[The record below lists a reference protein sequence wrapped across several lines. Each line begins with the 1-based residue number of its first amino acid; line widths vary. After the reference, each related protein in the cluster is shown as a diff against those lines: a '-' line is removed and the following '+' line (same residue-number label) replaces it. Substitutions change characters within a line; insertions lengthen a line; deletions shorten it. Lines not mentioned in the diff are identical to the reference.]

1 MAIAR
6 TRRTKEQLQTDKII
20 KEELLKLG
28 EIIYEEA
35 KRNSRVAQDIYYTTD
50 RVQPAG
56 TLNKAGGTLRDSINY
71 RVQGDTTLLLGQVY
85 YGAFQKP
92 NELLESVDRH
102 TPEATKAIIQN
113 ITEKILQPFT
123 TNV

>member
-1 MAIAR
+1 MAIQR
-6 TRRTKEQLQTDKII
+6 TRRTKEQIQTDKII

-85 YGAFQKP
+85 YGAYQHP

-102 TPEATKAIIQN
+102 TPDATKAIIQT
-113 ITEKILQPFT
+113 ITEKILQPIT

>member
-1 MAIAR
+1 MAIQR
-6 TRRTKEQLQTDKII
+6 TRRTKEQIQADKII

-35 KRNSRVAQDIYYTTD
+35 KQNSRVAQDTYYKTD
-50 RVQPAG
+50 RVRPAG

-71 RVQGDTTLLLGQVY
+71 RVENDTTLLLGQVY
-85 YGAFQKP
+85 YGAYQKP
-92 NELLESVDRH
+92 NELMQSVDRH
-102 TPEATKAIIQN
+102 RDDATQAIITT
-113 ITEKILQPFT
+113 ITERLLQPFT